1 MKFRFLVLVLILA
14 GQVHSQKY
22 FQERYRKFDK
32 RYFHFGFMLG
42 GNTSNF
48 SLFAQDSNYLKYGI
62 KSLVAKST
70 PGGQLGILTTVKLG
84 TPMFKFRFLPTL
96 SFQERVLQYT
106 KINPDT
112 SKTFDLV
119 DEERVNSTSL
129 DFPMMFLFRTKRLN
143 NFVAYSLIGAQYS
156 IDLQSQ
162 EGKAQSFI
170 DPYVKIKKEDWQG
183 QIGGGLEFFAHYF
196 KFAVEL
202 KYSHG
207 FSNTFIF
214 EPTNS
219 VSQPIQRLYNKGWW
233 FSIIFEG

>member
-1 MKFRFLVLVLILA
+1 MKFRFLFLVLIIA
-14 GQVHSQKY
+14 GQVQSQKY

-106 KINPDT
+106 RINPDT

>member
-1 MKFRFLVLVLILA
+1 MKFRFLFWVLIIA
-14 GQVHSQKY
+14 GQVQSQKY

-106 KINPDT
+106 RINPDT

-196 KFAVEL
+196 KFAIEL

-207 FSNTFIF
+207 FTNTFIF

>member
-1 MKFRFLVLVLILA
+1 MKFRFLVLVLIIA

-48 SLFAQDSNYLKYGI
+48 SLFAQDSNYLKFGI
-62 KSLVAKST
+62 KSLIAKST

-106 KINPDT
+106 RINPDT

>member
-1 MKFRFLVLVLILA
+1 MKFRFLVLVLIIA

-96 SFQERVLQYT
+96 SFQERVLHYT
-106 KINPDT
+106 RINPDT

>member
-1 MKFRFLVLVLILA
+1 MRFRLLILMFLMS
-14 GQVHSQKY
+14 SQLCAQRY
-22 FQERYRKFDK
+22 LQERYRKFDK

-48 SLFAQDSNYLKYGI
+48 SLFVQDSNFQNYGI

-96 SFQERVLQYT
+96 SFQERVIEYT
-106 KINPDT
+106 KVNPDT
-112 SKTFDLV
+112 SLSFDIKE
-119 DEERVNSTSL
+119 EERVNSTSL
-129 DFPMMFLFRTKRLN
+129 DFPMVFMFRTKRLN

-170 DPYVKIKKEDWQG
+170 DPYVKIRKEDWQG
-183 QIGGGLEFFAHYF
+183 QIGGGVEFFSHYF
-196 KFAVEL
+196 KFALEL

-214 EPTNS
+214 EPTNT
-219 VSQPIQRLYNKGWW
+219 VSQPIQKLYNKGWW

>member
-1 MKFRFLVLVLILA
+1 MKFRFLFWVLIIA

-48 SLFAQDSNYLKYGI
+48 SLFAQDSNYLNYGI

-106 KINPDT
+106 RINPDT

-207 FSNTFIF
+207 FTNTFIF

>member
-1 MKFRFLVLVLILA
+1 MKFRFLVLVLIIA

-48 SLFAQDSNYLKYGI
+48 SIFAQDSNYLKYGI

-106 KINPDT
+106 RINPDT

-129 DFPMMFLFRTKRLN
+129 DFPMMLLFRTKRLN

-196 KFAVEL
+196 KFAIEL

-233 FSIIFEG
+233 FSN

>member
-1 MKFRFLVLVLILA
+1 MVLIIA

-48 SLFAQDSNYLKYGI
+48 SLFAQDSNYSKYGI

-106 KINPDT
+106 RINPDT

-143 NFVAYSLIGAQYS
+143 NFV
-156 IDLQSQ
+156 
-162 EGKAQSFI
+162 
-170 DPYVKIKKEDWQG
+170 
-183 QIGGGLEFFAHYF
+183 
-196 KFAVEL
+196 
-202 KYSHG
+202 
-207 FSNTFIF
+207 
-214 EPTNS
+214 
-219 VSQPIQRLYNKGWW
+219 
-233 FSIIFEG
+233 